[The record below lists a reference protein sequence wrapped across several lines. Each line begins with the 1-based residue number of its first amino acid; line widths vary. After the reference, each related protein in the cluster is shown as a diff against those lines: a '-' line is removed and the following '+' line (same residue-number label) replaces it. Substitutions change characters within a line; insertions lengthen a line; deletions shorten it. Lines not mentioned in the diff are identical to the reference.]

1 MEQFLYVL
9 PIGTFLALLAGM
21 MVFNEQY
28 SLDRIKSKQVGDGQ
42 YGTARFASEKEI
54 QDTFQAVPYQA
65 KEWRKGNN
73 LPTAQGLLVGS
84 KWNHNKVTAYI
95 DESDVHMLMIG
106 AAGVGKTANF
116 LYPNLEYACAAG
128 MSFITTDT
136 KGDLFRTYGSIAE
149 QFYGYHVAVIDLR
162 NPTRSHGNN
171 LLHLV
176 NKYMDLYKE
185 YPNNLAYKAKSEKYA
200 KIIAKTVINSMGG
213 DTDHGQN
220 AFFYDA
226 AEGLLTASI
235 LLIAE
240 LCPPEKRHI
249 VSVFKIVQDLIGPS
263 NVKGKSQ
270 FQLLIEK
277 LPAEHKARWLAGAAL
292 YTSDQAMA
300 SVLSTVL
307 SRLNAFLDSEL
318 EQILCFDTAID
329 AEDFCQRKSA
339 IFLVMPEED
348 STKYP
353 LISLILQE
361 FYREIL
367 TVADEKG
374 GKLDNRVIMFLDEIG
389 TIPKIQNME
398 MMFSASR
405 SRRVSIVAIIQSF
418 AQLEKNYG
426 KEGADIITDN
436 CQLVLFGGFAPTS
449 SSAESLSRYLGN
461 QTVLS
466 GSISKGKN
474 DPSQSLQM
482 IQRPLITTDE
492 LKLLPKGH
500 FILAKTG
507 CHPMKTELRLFL
519 KWGIEPIEDYVVE
532 EQANRIVQYADK
544 KELEENLI
552 KRYPQKSEESKEDED
567 SFNPFLEQLHK
578 KRNNVRVD

>member
-1 MEQFLYVL
+1 MEQLIYIL
-9 PIGTFLALLAGM
+9 PVGGFFALLAAMTVLGGS
-21 MVFNEQY
+21 Y
-28 SLDRIKSKQVGDGQ
+28 SLDRIKSRQVGDGQ
-42 YGTARFASEKEI
+42 YGTARFASEQEI
-54 QDTFQAVPYQA
+54 RSTFVCVPYDVKA
-65 KEWRKGNN
+65 WRNGDH
-73 LPTAQGLLVGS
+73 LPKAQGLLVGS
-84 KWNHNKVTAYI
+84 SWHRSRVTAYI

-128 MSFITTDT
+128 MSFLTTDT

-149 QFYGYHVAVIDLR
+149 QYYGYHIAVIDLR

-176 NKYMDLYKE
+176 NKYMDLYQAHSD
-185 YPNNLAYKAKSEKYA
+185 NLAYKAKSEKYA

-213 DTDHGQN
+213 DTDYGQN

-226 AEGLLTASI
+226 AEGLLTAAI

-263 NVKGKSQ
+263 SVKGKSR
-270 FQLLIEK
+270 FQMLIEK

-374 GKLDNRVIMFLDEIG
+374 GKLDNRVMMFLDEIG

-466 GSISKGKN
+466 GSVSRGKS

-482 IQRPLITTDE
+482 IQRPLVTTDE
-492 LKLLPKGH
+492 LKMLPKGH

-519 KWGIEPIEDYVVE
+519 KWGIEPAGDYTIV

-544 KELEENLI
+544 KELEENLL
-552 KRYPQKSEESKEDED
+552 KRYPQEQMEPEKKEQD
-567 SFNPFLEQLHK
+567 PFLAQLRA
-578 KRNNVRVD
+578 KRKPDVRVD

>member
-1 MEQFLYVL
+1 MYLLPVGGFFAILAAMLFL
-9 PIGTFLALLAGM
+9 GDS
-21 MVFNEQY
+21 Y
-28 SLDRIKSKQVGDGQ
+28 SLNRIKSKQVGDGQ
-42 YGTARFASEKEI
+42 YGTARFAAEKEI
-54 QDTFQAVPYQA
+54 RDTFLAIPYEVRA
-65 KEWRKGNN
+65 WRKGQK
-73 LPTAQGLLVGS
+73 LPKAQGLLVGS
-84 KWNHNKVTAYI
+84 SWRNNKVTALI

-128 MSFITTDT
+128 MSFISTDT

-149 QFYGYHVAVIDLR
+149 QCYGYHIGVIDLR

-176 NKYMDLYKE
+176 NKYMDLYQANPE
-185 YPNNLAYKAKSEKYA
+185 NLVYKAKSEKYA
-200 KIIAKTVINSMGG
+200 KIIAKTIISSMGEG
-213 DTDHGQN
+213 TDHGQN
-220 AFFYDA
+220 AYFYDA
-226 AEGLLTASI
+226 AEGLLAATI

-240 LCPPEKRHI
+240 LCPPKQRHI

-263 NVKGKSQ
+263 GVKGKSQ
-270 FQLLIEK
+270 FQQLIDK

-292 YTSDQAMA
+292 NTSEQAMA

-307 SRLNAFLDSEL
+307 SRLNTFLDSEL
-318 EQILCFDTAID
+318 EQLLCFDSIID
-329 AEDFCQRKSA
+329 AEEFCKRKTA

-367 TVADEKG
+367 TVADERG
-374 GKLDNRVIMFLDEIG
+374 GKLENRVIMFLDEIG
-389 TIPKIQNME
+389 TIPKIQSME

-449 SSAESLSRYLGN
+449 SSAEALSRHLGN

-466 GSISKGKN
+466 GSISKGKQ

-519 KWGIEPIEDYVVE
+519 KWGIEPIQEYVVV
-532 EQANRIVQYADK
+532 EQANRLVQYADK
-544 KELEENLI
+544 KELEENLL
-552 KRYPQKSEESKEDED
+552 KRYPPKQAEEESE
-567 SFNPFLEQLHK
+567 PFLTKLRE
-578 KRNNVRVD
+578 RRMPNGGVRID

>member
-1 MEQFLYVL
+1 M
-9 PIGTFLALLAGM
+9 
-21 MVFNEQY
+21 
-28 SLDRIKSKQVGDGQ
+28 
-42 YGTARFASEKEI
+42 TAA
-54 QDTFQAVPYQA
+54 
-65 KEWRKGNN
+65 
-73 LPTAQGLLVGS
+73 
-84 KWNHNKVTAYI
+84 
-95 DESDVHMLMIG
+95 
-106 AAGVGKTANF
+106 
-116 LYPNLEYACAAG
+116 
-128 MSFITTDT
+128 
-136 KGDLFRTYGSIAE
+136 
-149 QFYGYHVAVIDLR
+149 
-162 NPTRSHGNN
+162 
-171 LLHLV
+171 
-176 NKYMDLYKE
+176 
-185 YPNNLAYKAKSEKYA
+185 
-200 KIIAKTVINSMGG
+200 
-213 DTDHGQN
+213 
-220 AFFYDA
+220 
-226 AEGLLTASI
+226 I

-270 FQLLIEK
+270 FQLLIDK

-292 YTSDQAMA
+292 NTSEQAMA

-307 SRLNAFLDSEL
+307 SRLNTFLDSEL
-318 EQILCFDTAID
+318 EQILCFDSIID
-329 AEDFCQRKSA
+329 AEEFCKKKSA

-374 GKLDNRVIMFLDEIG
+374 GKLDNRVVMFLDEIG

-418 AQLEKNYG
+418 AQLEKNYS

-449 SSAESLSRYLGN
+449 SSAEALSRYLGN

-466 GSISKGKN
+466 GSISKGKQ

-507 CHPMKTELRLFL
+507 CHPMQTELRLFL
-519 KWGIEPIEDYVVE
+519 KWGIAPIEDYVVE
-532 EQANRIVQYADK
+532 EQANRVVQYADK
-544 KELEENLI
+544 KELEENLL
-552 KRYPQKSEESKEDED
+552 KRYPPGTAEMKLRTGRLVPLPCPDLS
-567 SFNPFLEQLHK
+567 
-578 KRNNVRVD
+578 

>member
-1 MEQFLYVL
+1 MEQFFFLL
-9 PIGTFLALLAGM
+9 PVGGFFAFLAAMLAFGD
-21 MVFNEQY
+21 QY
-28 SLDRIKSKQVGDGQ
+28 SLNRIKSKQVGDGQ
-42 YGTARFASEKEI
+42 YGTARFASEKEVRN
-54 QDTFQAVPYQA
+54 TFVSLPYEA
-65 KEWRKGNN
+65 KAWRKGEHM
-73 LPTAQGLLVGS
+73 PTAQGLLVGS
-84 KWNHNKVTAYI
+84 YWQKNKVTAYI

-128 MSFITTDT
+128 MSFLTTDT

-149 QFYGYHVAVIDLR
+149 QYYGYHIAVIDLR

-176 NKYMDLYKE
+176 NKYMDLYQAE
-185 YPNNLAYKAKSEKYA
+185 PENLAYKAKSEKYA

-213 DTDHGQN
+213 DTDYGQN

-249 VSVFKIVQDLIGPS
+249 ISVFKIVQDLIGPS
-263 NVKGKSQ
+263 GIKGKSQ
-270 FQLLIEK
+270 FQVLIEK

-374 GKLDNRVIMFLDEIG
+374 GKLDNRVILFLDEIG

-449 SSAESLSRYLGN
+449 SSAETLSRYLGN

-466 GSISKGKN
+466 GSISKGKS

-507 CHPMKTELRLFL
+507 CHPMQTELRLFL
-519 KWGIEPIEDYVVE
+519 KWGIEPTTDYEVA
-532 EQANRIVQYADK
+532 EQANRVVQYADK
-544 KELEENLI
+544 KELEENLL
-552 KRYPQKSEESKEDED
+552 KRYPQKEPE
-567 SFNPFLEQLHK
+567 PEQGDPDPILAQLRE
-578 KRNNVRVD
+578 KRKQAVRVD

>member
-1 MEQFLYVL
+1 MEQLVYIL
-9 PIGTFLALLAGM
+9 PAGLFFTLLLGIM
-21 MVFNEQY
+21 FFGDQY
-28 SLDRIKSKQVGDGQ
+28 SLDKIKSKQVGDGQ

-54 QDTFQAVPYQA
+54 HDTFISVQYQA
-65 KEWRKGNN
+65 KEWRKGKN
-73 LPTAQGLLVGS
+73 LPTAQGILVGS
-84 KWNHNKVTAYI
+84 YWNHNKVTAYI

-149 QFYGYHVAVIDLR
+149 KYYGYHISVIDLR

-176 NKYMDLYKE
+176 NKYMDLYKAN
-185 YPNNLAYKAKSEKYA
+185 PDNLAYKAKAEKYA
-200 KIIAKTVINSMGG
+200 KIVAKTVINSAGG
-213 DTDHGQN
+213 DTDYGQN
-220 AFFYDA
+220 AYFYDA
-226 AEGLLTASI
+226 AEGLLAASI

-263 NVKGKSQ
+263 SVKGKSQ
-270 FQLLIEK
+270 FQMMIEK

-329 AEDFCQRKSA
+329 AEEFCQKKSA

-374 GKLDNRVIMFLDEIG
+374 GKLDNRVLMFLDEIG
-389 TIPKIQNME
+389 TIPRIQNME

-492 LKLLPKGH
+492 LKLLPKGN

-519 KWGIEPIEDYVVE
+519 KWGIEPITDYVVA

-552 KRYPQKSEESKEDED
+552 NRYPLKTKEAKTAELDPLLAQIKSRRKTE
-567 SFNPFLEQLHK
+567 
-578 KRNNVRVD
+578 VRVD

>member
-1 MEQFLYVL
+1 MEQFLFLL
-9 PIGTFLALLAGM
+9 PVGGFFAFLAAMLAFGD
-21 MVFNEQY
+21 QY
-28 SLDRIKSKQVGDGQ
+28 SLNRIKSKQVGDGQ
-42 YGTARFASEKEI
+42 YGTARFASEKEVRN
-54 QDTFQAVPYQA
+54 TFVSLPYEA
-65 KEWRKGNN
+65 KAWRKGEHM
-73 LPTAQGLLVGS
+73 PTAQGLLVGS
-84 KWNHNKVTAYI
+84 YWQKNKVTAYI

-128 MSFITTDT
+128 MSFLTTDT

-149 QFYGYHVAVIDLR
+149 QYYGYHIAVIDLR

-176 NKYMDLYKE
+176 NKYMDLYQAE
-185 YPNNLAYKAKSEKYA
+185 PENLAYKAKSEKYA

-213 DTDHGQN
+213 DTDYGQN

-249 VSVFKIVQDLIGPS
+249 ISVFKIVQDLIGPS
-263 NVKGKSQ
+263 GIKGKSQ
-270 FQLLIEK
+270 FQVLIEK

-374 GKLDNRVIMFLDEIG
+374 GKLDNRVILFLDEIG

-449 SSAESLSRYLGN
+449 SSAETLSRYLGN

-507 CHPMKTELRLFL
+507 CHPMQTELRLFL
-519 KWGIEPIEDYVVE
+519 KWGIEPTTDYEVA
-532 EQANRIVQYADK
+532 EQANRVVQYADK
-544 KELEENLI
+544 KELEENLL
-552 KRYPQKSEESKEDED
+552 KRYPQKE
-567 SFNPFLEQLHK
+567 PEQEQSGLDPILAQLRE
-578 KRNNVRVD
+578 KRKQAVRVD

>member
-1 MEQFLYVL
+1 MEQFLFLL
-9 PIGTFLALLAGM
+9 PVGGFFAFLVAMLAFGD
-21 MVFNEQY
+21 QY

-42 YGTARFASEKEI
+42 YGTARFASEKEVRN
-54 QDTFQAVPYQA
+54 TFVSLPYEA
-65 KEWRKGNN
+65 KAWRKGEHM
-73 LPTAQGLLVGS
+73 PTAQGLLVGS
-84 KWNHNKVTAYI
+84 YWQKNKVTAYI

-128 MSFITTDT
+128 MSFLTTDT

-149 QFYGYHVAVIDLR
+149 QYYGYHIAVIDLR

-176 NKYMDLYKE
+176 NKYMDLYKAE
-185 YPNNLAYKAKSEKYA
+185 PENLAYKAKSEKYA

-213 DTDHGQN
+213 DTDYGQN

-249 VSVFKIVQDLIGPS
+249 ISVFKIVQDLIGPS
-263 NVKGKSQ
+263 GIKGKSQ
-270 FQLLIEK
+270 FQVLIEK

-374 GKLDNRVIMFLDEIG
+374 GKLDNRVILFLDEIG

-449 SSAESLSRYLGN
+449 SSAETLSRYLGN

-466 GSISKGKN
+466 GSISKGKS

-507 CHPMKTELRLFL
+507 CHPMQTELRLFL
-519 KWGIEPIEDYVVE
+519 KWGIEPTTDYEVA
-532 EQANRIVQYADK
+532 EQANRVVQYADK
-544 KELEENLI
+544 KELEENLL
-552 KRYPQKSEESKEDED
+552 KRYPQKE
-567 SFNPFLEQLHK
+567 PEQEQGDLDPILAQLRE
-578 KRNNVRVD
+578 KRKQAVRVD

>member
-1 MEQFLYVL
+1 MEQFLFLL
-9 PIGTFLALLAGM
+9 PVGGFFAFLAAMLAFGD
-21 MVFNEQY
+21 QY
-28 SLDRIKSKQVGDGQ
+28 SLNRIKSKQVGDGQ
-42 YGTARFASEKEI
+42 YGTARFASEKEVRN
-54 QDTFQAVPYQA
+54 TFVSLPYEA
-65 KEWRKGNN
+65 KAWRKGEHM
-73 LPTAQGLLVGS
+73 PTAQGLLVGS
-84 KWNHNKVTAYI
+84 YWQKNKVTAYI

-128 MSFITTDT
+128 MSFLTTDT

-149 QFYGYHVAVIDLR
+149 QYYGYHIAVIDLR

-176 NKYMDLYKE
+176 NKYKDLYKAE
-185 YPNNLAYKAKSEKYA
+185 PENLAYKAKSEKYA

-213 DTDHGQN
+213 DTDYGQN

-249 VSVFKIVQDLIGPS
+249 ISVFKIVQDLIGPS
-263 NVKGKSQ
+263 GIKGKSQ
-270 FQLLIEK
+270 FQVLIEK

-374 GKLDNRVIMFLDEIG
+374 GKLDNRVILFLDEIG

-449 SSAESLSRYLGN
+449 SSAETLSRYLGN

-466 GSISKGKN
+466 GSISKGKS

-507 CHPMKTELRLFL
+507 CHPMQTELRLFL
-519 KWGIEPIEDYVVE
+519 KWGIEPTTDYEVA
-532 EQANRIVQYADK
+532 EQANRVVQYADK
-544 KELEENLI
+544 KELEENLL
-552 KRYPQKSEESKEDED
+552 KRYPQKEPE
-567 SFNPFLEQLHK
+567 PEQGDLDPILAQLRE
-578 KRNNVRVD
+578 KRKQAVRVD

>member
-1 MEQFLYVL
+1 MEQFLFLL
-9 PIGTFLALLAGM
+9 PVGGFFAFLAAMLAFGD
-21 MVFNEQY
+21 QY
-28 SLDRIKSKQVGDGQ
+28 SLNRIKSKQVGDGQ
-42 YGTARFASEKEI
+42 YGTARFASEKEVRN
-54 QDTFQAVPYQA
+54 TFVSLPYEA
-65 KEWRKGNN
+65 KAWRKGEHM
-73 LPTAQGLLVGS
+73 PTAQGLLVGS
-84 KWNHNKVTAYI
+84 YWQKNKVTAYI

-128 MSFITTDT
+128 MSFLTTDT

-149 QFYGYHVAVIDLR
+149 QYYGYHIAVIDLR

-176 NKYMDLYKE
+176 NKYMDLYQAE
-185 YPNNLAYKAKSEKYA
+185 PENLAYKAKSEKYA

-213 DTDHGQN
+213 DTDYGQN

-249 VSVFKIVQDLIGPS
+249 ISVFKIVQDLIGPS
-263 NVKGKSQ
+263 GIKGKSQ
-270 FQLLIEK
+270 FQVLIEK

-374 GKLDNRVIMFLDEIG
+374 GKLDNRVILFLDEIG

-449 SSAESLSRYLGN
+449 SSAETLSRYLGN

-507 CHPMKTELRLFL
+507 CHPMQTELRLFL
-519 KWGIEPIEDYVVE
+519 KWGIEPTTDYEVA
-532 EQANRIVQYADK
+532 EQANRVVQYADK
-544 KELEENLI
+544 KELEANLL
-552 KRYPQKSEESKEDED
+552 KRYPQKE
-567 SFNPFLEQLHK
+567 PEQEQSGLDPILAQLRE
-578 KRNNVRVD
+578 KRKQAVRVD

>member
-1 MEQFLYVL
+1 MEQFLFLL
-9 PIGTFLALLAGM
+9 PVGGFFAFLAAMLAFGD
-21 MVFNEQY
+21 QY
-28 SLDRIKSKQVGDGQ
+28 SLNRIKSKQVGDGQ
-42 YGTARFASEKEI
+42 YGTARFASEKEVRN
-54 QDTFQAVPYQA
+54 TFVSLPYEA
-65 KEWRKGNN
+65 KAWRKGEHM
-73 LPTAQGLLVGS
+73 PTAQGLLVGS
-84 KWNHNKVTAYI
+84 YWQKNKVTAYI

-128 MSFITTDT
+128 MSFLTTDT

-149 QFYGYHVAVIDLR
+149 QYYGYHIAVIDLR

-176 NKYMDLYKE
+176 NKYMDLYQAE
-185 YPNNLAYKAKSEKYA
+185 PENLAYKAKSEKYA

-213 DTDHGQN
+213 DTDYGQN

-249 VSVFKIVQDLIGPS
+249 ISVFKIVQDLIGPS
-263 NVKGKSQ
+263 GIKGKSQ
-270 FQLLIEK
+270 FQVLIEK

-339 IFLVMPEED
+339 IFLVMPEEN

-374 GKLDNRVIMFLDEIG
+374 GKLDNRVILFLDEIG

-449 SSAESLSRYLGN
+449 SSAETLSRYLGN

-466 GSISKGKN
+466 DSISKGKN

-507 CHPMKTELRLFL
+507 CHPMQTELRLFL
-519 KWGIEPIEDYVVE
+519 KWGIEPTTDYEVA
-532 EQANRIVQYADK
+532 EQANRVVQYADK
-544 KELEENLI
+544 KELEENLL
-552 KRYPQKSEESKEDED
+552 KRYPQKE
-567 SFNPFLEQLHK
+567 PEQEQSGLDPILAQLRE
-578 KRNNVRVD
+578 KRKQAVRVD